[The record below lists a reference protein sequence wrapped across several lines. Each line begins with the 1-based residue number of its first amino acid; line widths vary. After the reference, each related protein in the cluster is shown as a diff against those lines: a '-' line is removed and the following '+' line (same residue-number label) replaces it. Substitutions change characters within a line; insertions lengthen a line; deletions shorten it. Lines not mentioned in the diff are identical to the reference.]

1 MLLRTNMIITKKSD
15 EIMKNQIERADIHCH
30 ILPGVDDGAQTLEEA
45 GCLLRLEKE
54 NHISMIFLTC
64 HYRGEAV
71 EKFIQD
77 RQNAYDN
84 LIKYVALEKENISL
98 KLGAEVFFNP
108 GLSKKSVENY
118 VWEIQT
124 ICCWSYRF
132 IIDLICLRKRYSV

>member
-98 KLGAEVFFNP
+98 KLGAEVFFYP

>member
-124 ICCWSYRF
+124 IFCWSYG
-132 IIDLICLRKRYSV
+132 LS